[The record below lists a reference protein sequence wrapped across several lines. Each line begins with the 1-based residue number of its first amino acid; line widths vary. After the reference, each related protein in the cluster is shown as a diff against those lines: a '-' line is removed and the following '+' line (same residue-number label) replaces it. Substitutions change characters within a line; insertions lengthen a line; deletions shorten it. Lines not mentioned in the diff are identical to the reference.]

1 MKVMAL
7 NSSPRGDGQSK
18 TGIMLESLVEG
29 MREAGADVESISL
42 RDKTIKPCAGCF
54 SCWIR
59 TPGTCIHQ
67 DDMSRDLFPRW
78 LEADLVVY
86 ASPLYHYT
94 INSVMKQFIE
104 RTLPML
110 EPFLIQ
116 KNGRTFHPLRHP
128 GPKVVF
134 LSVAGFPERSVFDH
148 LSSWVNFIFGG
159 NDTHGKTLV
168 AEIYRPMA
176 EALTIP
182 YFEDAAKNIL
192 AETCQAGRELV
203 TSASISDKTMAGI
216 IQPMLPDPG
225 TFLELGNLMWRTC
238 IAEGVTPGQFGKN
251 GFVPRP
257 DNTGSFLAIMQMAFK
272 PEAAQQTRARLQ
284 FNFSGQ
290 QTGACY
296 LAIDNGEIS
305 GAMGTTD
312 QADLT
317 INAPFEIWMDVITR
331 KADGQQ
337 LFLEQKYSA
346 EGDLDLLMQM
356 NQFFGQA

>member
-7 NSSPRGDGQSK
+7 NSSPRGGGQSK
-18 TGIMLESLVEG
+18 TAIMLESLVEG
-29 MREAGADVESISL
+29 MREAGADVELVQL
-42 RDKTIKPCAGCF
+42 RDKTIKPCVGCF
-54 SCWIR
+54 TCWTR

-67 DDMSRDLFPRW
+67 DDMTRDLFPRW
-78 LEADLVVY
+78 LESDLVVY

-159 NDTHGKTLV
+159 NDTHEKTLV

-176 EALTIP
+176 EALTFP
-182 YFEDAAKNIL
+182 FFKDVARDIL
-192 AETCQAGRELV
+192 AATYEAGQELV
-203 TSASISDKTMAGI
+203 TSASVSDRTMARLV
-216 IQPMLPDPG
+216 QPMLPDTG
-225 TFLELGNLMWRTC
+225 NFFEVSNLMWRTC
-238 IAEGVTPGQFGKN
+238 MAEGVTPGQLMKN

-257 DNTGSFLAIMQMAFK
+257 DSSRSFLSIMQMAFK
-272 PEAAQQTRARLQ
+272 PDAARHTRARLQ

-296 LAIDNGEIS
+296 LSIDNGQIS
-305 GAMGTTD
+305 GAIGTTD
-312 QADLT
+312 HANLT
-317 INAPFEIWMDVITR
+317 VNAPFEIWMDVITG

-337 LFLEQKYSA
+337 LFMDQKYTA

>member
-18 TGIMLESLVEG
+18 TVIMLESLVAG
-29 MREAGADVESISL
+29 MREAGADVESIPL

-54 SCWIR
+54 SCWTR

-78 LEADLVVY
+78 LESDLVVY

-94 INSVMKQFIE
+94 INSVMKGFIE

-110 EPFLIQ
+110 EPFFIQ
-116 KNGRTFHPLRHP
+116 KNGRTFHPLRHH
-128 GPKVVF
+128 GPKVIF
-134 LSVAGFPERSVFDH
+134 LAVAGFPEMSVFDH
-148 LSSWVNFIFGG
+148 LSSWVNFIFGSK
-159 NDTHGKTLV
+159 DTQEKTLV
-168 AEIYRPMA
+168 AEIYRPTS

-182 YFEDAAKNIL
+182 FFKNAAKDIL
-192 AETCQAGRELV
+192 AATCQAGRELV
-203 TSASISDKTMAGI
+203 TSSSISDKTMAGI
-216 IQPMLPDPG
+216 TQSMVADPAN
-225 TFLELGNLMWRTC
+225 FLEMGNLMWRTC
-238 IAEGVTPGQFGKN
+238 IADGATPRQLGKN

-257 DNTGSFLAIMQMAFK
+257 DSTRSFLAIMQMAFK
-272 PEAAQQTRARLQ
+272 PDAAGQTSARLQ

-296 LAIDNGEIS
+296 LSIDKGQIS
-305 GAMGTTD
+305 GTMGTTD

-317 INAPFEIWMDVITR
+317 INAPFEIWMDIITR

-337 LFLEQKYSA
+337 MFMEQKYA
-346 EGDLDLLMQM
+346 ADGDLGLLMQM
-356 NQFFGQA
+356 DQFFGQS